1 MTITGMSIDAL
12 ITLLIVGAIA
22 GWGAG
27 QIVKGFGYGLI
38 GNVIV
43 GVLGAFLAGW
53 LLPRIGVHVG
63 GGLVGQIISAFVGSV
78 ILLFILGLFRR

>member
-1 MTITGMSIDAL
+1 MAITGMTIDSV

-27 QIVKGFGYGLI
+27 HIVKGFGYGLI
-38 GNVIV
+38 GNIIV

-53 LLPRIGVHVG
+53 LLPRIGVHIG
-63 GGLVGQIISAFVGSV
+63 SGLVGQIISAFIGSV